1 MMSIPSKSAFKPSSC
16 KRPLGP
22 RVRALKVLKIVLFLQ
37 LTMFFHFVE
46 CGVDPSLLSDTRLE
60 RLGVL
65 LSLDALGAT

>member
-1 MMSIPSKSAFKPSSC
+1 MMSILSKSAFKPSSS
-16 KRPLGP
+16 KRPLGE

-37 LTMFFHFVE
+37 LTMFFRFVE

-60 RLGVL
+60 RFGVL